1 MNRIEYNER
10 NAAHPRDVKHYDTA
24 LLREEFLIESV
35 FEDDKVKLTYSGYD
49 RFVAGGAVP
58 KSDAI
63 KLEPIDPMKAAYFC
77 ERREL
82 GIINIGGTA
91 LITVDGT
98 GYELGFKEALYITQ
112 GSRDIILASENPAQP
127 AMLYLNSAPA
137 HKSFNNKLIRQDDVN
152 VIETGKE
159 EDSNRRRIR
168 QFIVSA
174 TCETCQLQM
183 GITEL
188 QSGSVWNTMPPHTHS
203 RRMEVYLYTDVKEGQ
218 AICHFMGEGA
228 ETRHIWLLNNQAVIS
243 PNWSIHAAAG
253 TSNYSFIWGMAG
265 ENLDFGD
272 MDGIKPTDL
281 R

>member
-1 MNRIEYNER
+1 
-10 NAAHPRDVKHYDTA
+10 
-24 LLREEFLIESV
+24 
-35 FEDDKVKLTYSGYD
+35 
-49 RFVAGGAVP
+49 
-58 KSDAI
+58 
-63 KLEPIDPMKAAYFC
+63 MKAAFFC

-91 LITVDGT
+91 LIAVDGT
-98 GYELGFKEALYITQ
+98 NYKLGFKEALYVTH
-112 GSRDIILASENPAQP
+112 GSRDILLASENPAQP

-137 HKSFNNKLIRQDDVN
+137 HRAFSNKLIRQGDVN
-152 VIETGKE
+152 VIEIGRE

-168 QFIVSA
+168 QFIVAA

-188 QSGSVWNTMPPHTHS
+188 QPGSVWNTMPPHTHN

-218 AICHFMGEGA
+218 SICHFMGEGA
-228 ETRHIWLLNNQAVIS
+228 ETRHIWMQNNQAVIS

-272 MDGIKPTDL
+272 MDSIKPTDL